1 MTTPNLPL
9 KLALPEPTP
18 AAATGLAA
26 KLAANPKELAAW
38 VTALPMAS
46 IGETAKQVFGL
57 LRESNRITL
66 GSSQRSQFI
75 EVIEPLVHY
84 LSDNLIRRFI
94 GIAFPL
100 TARYRGVALVAR
112 ELQVEMAN
120 SYKLLALDYAQ
131 TNPPSAALAPAL
143 HGSLRYL
150 GRSLLQSALTY
161 EITPPQLWHDINR
174 IYAYSEQ
181 RQLHQRAIPLKDA
194 NQAEHNQ
201 SILDIY
207 KKLVLFSI
215 SSPSRLQQ
223 NQIQRLYQNA
233 QDWAKHGILGSDGE
247 AQVQQAPFIVDLGN
261 DQPPRYLALVRSEPN
276 AQWRFFETRHIRKLV
291 RELARESDDPAAG
304 PANEEN
310 ASRAETQT
318 GLPRSLIKRLLL
330 IWKAMPKRSYPRN
343 PQQGNLDICLGFAA
357 CYELLKLRRRRQRR
371 LASGLPVDDSL
382 MNMKLEGSSMH
393 ADDELGGKK
402 TGKSAVWDQNQFI
415 SAQTFPSAIVNEA
428 AGSLCLALDASS
440 AAKARVGEVVGVTPR
455 QDAAPM
461 SLGVIR
467 WLKNSQSGVEFGMEM
482 LSPVADPALLGK
494 TETPAPVA
502 DPVLLFPAIESLN
515 QPASLLT
522 STYGYQTGDI
532 VKIQEENGERKARLT
547 QLADTI
553 GVLQQF
559 EFVEIRPEPASPG
572 ADQVNL
578 DNVWSYL

>member
-1 MTTPNLPL
+1 MTMPNTPL
-9 KLALPEPTP
+9 KLSLPEATP

-66 GSSQRSQFI
+66 PTSQRSQFI
-75 EVIEPLVHY
+75 EVIESLVSY

-120 SYKLLALDYAQ
+120 SYKLLALDYAP
-131 TNPPSAALAPAL
+131 TNPPNAALVTAL
-143 HGSLRYL
+143 HGGLRYL
-150 GRSLLQSALTY
+150 GRTLLQSALTY
-161 EITPPQLWHDINR
+161 ETTPPQLWQDINR

-181 RQLHQRAIPLKDA
+181 RQLHQRAVLLKDTA
-194 NQAEHNQ
+194 QAEHNQ

-207 KKLVLFSI
+207 KKLVLFNI

-233 QDWAKHGILGSDGE
+233 QDWAKHGILGGDGE
-247 AQVQQAPFIVDLGN
+247 AQVQQAPFVVDMN
-261 DQPPRYLALVRSEPN
+261 SDQPPRYLALMRSEPN
-276 AQWRFFETRHIRKLV
+276 AQWRYFETRHIRKLV
-291 RELARESDDPAAG
+291 RELAREGEHAAQTANGDDNPT
-304 PANEEN
+304 
-310 ASRAETQT
+310 RTETQT

-343 PQQGNLDICLGFAA
+343 PQEGSLDICLGFAA

-371 LASGLPVDDSL
+371 LAAGLPIDDAL
-382 MNMKLEGSSMH
+382 MHMKLEGSSMH
-393 ADDELGGKK
+393 NDDMDGKK
-402 TGKSAVWDQNQFI
+402 TNKSAVWEQNQFI
-415 SAQTFPSAIVNEA
+415 SAQTFPSTIVNEA

-440 AAKARVGEVVGVTPR
+440 AAKARVGELVGIAPR

-467 WLKNSQSGVEFGMEM
+467 WLKNGAVGVEFGMEM

-494 TETPAPVA
+494 AEANVPVA
-502 DPVLLFPAIESLN
+502 DPILLFPTLEALG

-532 VKIQEENGERKARLT
+532 VKIQEDTGERKARIT

-559 EFVEIRPEPASPG
+559 EFVEIKPESTSQS
-572 ADQVNL
+572 ADKVNL